1 VCGTVGL
8 FLGCEV
14 AATCPLQRLAGEAEP
29 DAPYRSPFDSWDERA
44 AVRSAPRRILARPL
58 PPDPFPPELV
68 PVFRHEL
75 VRSISGRAR
84 TVLLAHHLYRYLD
97 FTAQLE
103 LLVVNETL
111 VDLALRSSTG
121 LDEAMRLDALRMV
134 CDESYHGLFS
144 IDMKL
149 QLARAYR
156 VPPAADT
163 QAWFL
168 RRLDHLLAGL
178 ATSQRGLAKLLFVTV
193 SETLI
198 SASLA
203 EHTRSESA
211 PAAVRDM
218 LQDHAVDEGRHH
230 AFFAAF
236 ARYLWSR
243 LGPGERQWAG
253 RLLPQLIDVFFTI
266 DTAAIEADLVAAALT
281 ESDARRVVEET
292 FGSDEVAA
300 QKRAAASRTL
310 RYFDELG
317 AFRDGA
323 AQDEIVRY
331 GLAEP

>member
-1 VCGTVGL
+1 MCGTAGL

-14 AATCPLQRLAGEAEP
+14 ATSCPLQRLAGDTGP
-29 DAPYRSPFDSWDERA
+29 DATYRSPFGGWDERA
-44 AVRSAPRRILARPL
+44 VVRSAPRRVLARPL

-84 TVLLAHHLYRYLD
+84 TTLLAHHLYRYLD

-111 VDLALRSSTG
+111 VGLALRSSMG
-121 LDEAMRLDALRMV
+121 LDEAMRLDALRMA

-156 VPPAADT
+156 VPSAADT
-163 QAWFL
+163 PAWFL
-168 RRLDHLLAGL
+168 RRLDQLLAGL
-178 ATSQRGLAKLLFVTV
+178 EASQRGLAKLLFVTV

-198 SASLA
+198 SASLS
-203 EHTRSESA
+203 EHTRSDSA

-236 ARYLWSR
+236 ARCLWTR
-243 LGPGERQWAG
+243 LDPGERQWAG
-253 RLLPQLIDVFFTI
+253 RLLPRLIDVFLTV
-266 DTAAIEADLVAAALT
+266 DTAAIEADLVAAALS
-281 ESDARRVVEET
+281 ESDAHQVVEET
-292 FGSDEVAA
+292 FASDEIAA
-300 QKRAAASRTL
+300 QKRVAASRTL
-310 RYFDELG
+310 RYFEELG
-317 AFRDGA
+317 AFLDSA